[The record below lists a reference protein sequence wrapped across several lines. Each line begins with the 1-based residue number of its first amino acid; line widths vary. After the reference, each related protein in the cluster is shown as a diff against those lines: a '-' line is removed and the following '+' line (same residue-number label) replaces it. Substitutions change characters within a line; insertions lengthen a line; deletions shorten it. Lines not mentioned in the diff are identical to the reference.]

1 MEHLKKI
8 VQEMTLEEKIGQ
20 IFLWSHVDA
29 DVESGVEAMQPGGLV
44 LFAADVAEMTG
55 DQLREKMAR
64 IQSKAKLPLLMCVD
78 EEGGTVVRVSRQP
91 QLREARFKSPMDL
104 KKEGGLELVK
114 QDAVEK
120 CRFLRSFDI
129 NVNFA
134 PVADMSDNPEAFIY
148 PRVYGSDAVETAEY
162 TKAVCQIMSEEKVGS
177 SLKHFPGYSDNRDT
191 HKELAF
197 DSRPL
202 SQFEN
207 VDLVPFQAG
216 IDGGADSIMVSHTI
230 VECFDAQQPAS
241 LSPAVHQYIREKMG
255 FDGILMTDD
264 MNMQAIVKHCNG
276 EDPCV
281 RALMCGNDMLMIQDI
296 ASGIQRVRGAV
307 EDGRVSMESLDQS
320 VLRVLKWK
328 QKLGL
333 L

>member
-1 MEHLKKI
+1 MEQLKKI
-8 VQEMTLEEKIGQ
+8 VQDMTLEEKLGQ

-29 DVESGVEAMQPGGLV
+29 EVEAGVKVMQPGGLV
-44 LFAADVAEMTG
+44 LFSADLANMSG
-55 DQLREKMAR
+55 DEVRAKLAG
-64 IQSKAKLPLLMCVD
+64 IQSKAKVPLLMCVD

-91 QLREARFKSPMDL
+91 QLRHEKFKSPMAL
-104 KKEGGLELVK
+104 RQEGGLELVK
-114 QDAVEK
+114 RDAEEK

-148 PRVYGSDAVETAEY
+148 PRVYGGDTMETAEY
-162 TKAVCQIMSEEKVGS
+162 TKSVCEIMSREKVGS

-191 HKELAF
+191 HKELAV
-197 DSRPL
+197 DARPL
-202 SQFEN
+202 EQFIKE
-207 VDLVPFQAG
+207 DLVPFQSG
-216 IDGGADSIMVSHTI
+216 IDGGADSIMISHTI
-230 VECFDAQQPAS
+230 VECFDAAQPAS
-241 LSPAVHQYIREKMG
+241 LSPEVHRYIREEMG

-296 ASGIQRVRGAV
+296 ASGIKRVKAAV
-307 EDGRVSMESLDQS
+307 EDGRVSMEQLDQS
-320 VLRVLKWK
+320 VLRVLRWK
-328 QKLGL
+328 HKLGL

>member
-1 MEHLKKI
+1 
-8 VQEMTLEEKIGQ
+8 
-20 IFLWSHVDA
+20 
-29 DVESGVEAMQPGGLV
+29 
-44 LFAADVAEMTG
+44 
-55 DQLREKMAR
+55 
-64 IQSKAKLPLLMCVD
+64 
-78 EEGGTVVRVSRQP
+78 
-91 QLREARFKSPMDL
+91 
-104 KKEGGLELVK
+104 
-114 QDAVEK
+114 
-120 CRFLRSFDI
+120 
-129 NVNFA
+129 
-134 PVADMSDNPEAFIY
+134 
-148 PRVYGSDAVETAEY
+148 
-162 TKAVCQIMSEEKVGS
+162 
-177 SLKHFPGYSDNRDT
+177 
-191 HKELAF
+191 
-197 DSRPL
+197 
-202 SQFEN
+202 
-207 VDLVPFQAG
+207 
-216 IDGGADSIMVSHTI
+216 MVSHTI

-241 LSPAVHQYIREKMG
+241 LSPVVHQYIREKMG

>member
-1 MEHLKKI
+1 MEQLKKMI
-8 VQEMTLEEKIGQ
+8 QEMTLEEKIGQ

-29 DVESGVEAMQPGGLV
+29 DVEGGVESMQPGGLV
-44 LFAADVAEMTG
+44 LFAADLANMTG
-55 DQLREKMAR
+55 DEVREKLR
-64 IQSKAKLPLLMCVD
+64 GIQAKAKLPLLMCVD

-91 QLREARFKSPMDL
+91 LLRDQKFKSPMDL
-104 KKEGGLELVK
+104 RKEGGLELVK
-114 QDAVEK
+114 QDAEEK

-148 PRVYGSDAVETAEY
+148 PRVYGGNVEETAEY
-162 TKAVCQIMSEEKVGS
+162 TKEVCSIMSREKVGS

-191 HKELAF
+191 HKELAV

-202 SQFEN
+202 AQFQRE
-207 VDLVPFQAG
+207 DLVPFQSG

-230 VECFDAQQPAS
+230 VECFDAEQPAS
-241 LSPAVHQYIREKMG
+241 LSPVVHAYIREEMG

-264 MNMQAIVKHCNG
+264 MNMQAVVKHCQG

-296 ASGIQRVRGAV
+296 ASGITRIRAAV
-307 EDGRVSMESLDQS
+307 EDGRITMEQLETSI
-320 VLRVLKWK
+320 LRVLRWK
-328 QKLGL
+328 KKLGL

>member
-1 MEHLKKI
+1 MEHLEKI
-8 VQEMTLEEKIGQ
+8 LQEMTLEEKLGQ

-29 DVESGVEAMQPGGLV
+29 DVESGVAAMQPGGLV
-44 LFAADVAEMTG
+44 LFSADLANMSG
-55 DQLREKMAR
+55 DELRAKLAG
-64 IQSKAKLPLLMCVD
+64 IQSQAKLPLLMCVD

-91 QLREARFKSPMDL
+91 QLRQEKFKSPMDL
-104 KKEGGLELVK
+104 RKEGGLERVM
-114 QDAVEK
+114 QDAEEK
-120 CRFLRSFDI
+120 CRFLRSFHI

-148 PRVYGSDAVETAEY
+148 PRVYGGDVAETAAY
-162 TKAVCQIMSEEKVGS
+162 TKAVCEIMSREQVGS

-191 HKELAF
+191 HKELAV

-202 SQFEN
+202 SQFQQE
-207 VDLVPFQAG
+207 DLLPFQSG

-241 LSPAVHQYIREKMG
+241 LSPAVHKYIREEMG

-264 MNMQAIVKHCNG
+264 MNMQAIVKHCEG
-276 EDPCV
+276 KDPCV
-281 RALMCGNDMLMIQDI
+281 QALRCGNDMLMIQDI
-296 ASGIQRVRGAV
+296 ASGIQRVRRAI
-307 EDGRVSMESLDQS
+307 EDGLIPVENLDRS
-320 VLRVLKWK
+320 VLRVLRWK
-328 QKLGL
+328 HKLGL

>member
-1 MEHLKKI
+1 MEQLKKI
-8 VQEMTLEEKIGQ
+8 VQDMPLEEKLGQ

-29 DVESGVEAMQPGGLV
+29 EVEAGVKVMQPGGLV
-44 LFAADVAEMTG
+44 LFSADLANMSG
-55 DQLREKMAR
+55 DEVRAKLAG
-64 IQSKAKLPLLMCVD
+64 IQSKAKIPLLMCVD

-91 QLREARFKSPMDL
+91 QLRHEKFKSPMAL
-104 KKEGGLELVK
+104 RQEGGLELV
-114 QDAVEK
+114 QRDAEEK

-148 PRVYGSDAVETAEY
+148 PRVYGGDTMETAEY
-162 TKAVCQIMSEEKVGS
+162 TKSVCEIMSREKVGS

-191 HKELAF
+191 HKELAV
-197 DSRPL
+197 DARPL
-202 SQFEN
+202 EQFIKE
-207 VDLVPFQAG
+207 DLVPFQSG
-216 IDGGADSIMVSHTI
+216 IDGGADSIMISHTI
-230 VECFDAQQPAS
+230 VECFDAAQPAS
-241 LSPAVHQYIREKMG
+241 LSPEVHRYIREEMG

-296 ASGIQRVRGAV
+296 ASGIKRVKAAV
-307 EDGRVSMESLDQS
+307 EDGRVSMEQLDQS
-320 VLRVLKWK
+320 VLRVLRWK
-328 QKLGL
+328 HKLGL

>member
-1 MEHLKKI
+1 MEQLKKI
-8 VQEMTLEEKIGQ
+8 VQEMTLEEKLGQ

-29 DVESGVEAMQPGGLV
+29 DVEAGVEAMQPGGLV
-44 LFAADVAEMTG
+44 LFSADLANMSG
-55 DQLREKMAR
+55 DELRAKLAG

-91 QLREARFKSPMDL
+91 QLRGEKFKSPMDL
-104 KKEGGLELVK
+104 RQEGGLELVK
-114 QDAVEK
+114 QDAEEK

-134 PVADMSDNPEAFIY
+134 PVADMSSNPEAFIY
-148 PRVYGSDAVETAEY
+148 PRVYGGDVAETAEY
-162 TKAVCQIMSEEKVGS
+162 TKAVCEIMSREKVGS

-197 DSRPL
+197 DSRSL
-202 SQFEN
+202 EQFEQE
-207 VDLVPFQAG
+207 DLVPFQTG
-216 IDGGADSIMVSHTI
+216 IDGGADSIMISHTI
-230 VECFDAQQPAS
+230 VECFDDQQPAS
-241 LSPAVHQYIREKMG
+241 LSPAVHRYIREEMG

-264 MNMQAIVKHCNG
+264 MNMQAIVKHCKG

-296 ASGIQRVRGAV
+296 GSGIKRVRAAV
-307 EDGRVSMESLDQS
+307 EDGRVSMEHLDQS
-320 VLRVLKWK
+320 VLRVLRWK
-328 QKLGL
+328 YKLGL

>member
-1 MEHLKKI
+1 
-8 VQEMTLEEKIGQ
+8 
-20 IFLWSHVDA
+20 
-29 DVESGVEAMQPGGLV
+29 
-44 LFAADVAEMTG
+44 
-55 DQLREKMAR
+55 
-64 IQSKAKLPLLMCVD
+64 
-78 EEGGTVVRVSRQP
+78 VRVSRQP
-91 QLREARFKSPMDL
+91 LLRDQKFKSPMDL
-104 KKEGGLELVK
+104 RKEGGLELVK
-114 QDAVEK
+114 QDAEEK

-148 PRVYGSDAVETAEY
+148 PRVYGGNVEETAEY
-162 TKAVCQIMSEEKVGS
+162 TKEVCSIMSREKVGS

-191 HKELAF
+191 HKELAV

-202 SQFEN
+202 AQFQRE
-207 VDLVPFQAG
+207 DLVPFQSG

-230 VECFDAQQPAS
+230 VECFDAEQPAS
-241 LSPAVHQYIREKMG
+241 LSPVVHAYIREEMG

-264 MNMQAIVKHCNG
+264 MNMQAIVKHCQG

-296 ASGIQRVRGAV
+296 ASGITRIRAAV
-307 EDGRVSMESLDQS
+307 EDGRITMEQLETSI
-320 VLRVLKWK
+320 LRVLRWK
-328 QKLGL
+328 KKLGL